1 MPVIQLLLDQI
12 GWRPSLAVLALVN
25 LALGMTLNLAA
36 IDRGTDAPAP
46 STPSMT
52 GRTAVGWAL
61 RRPAFW
67 GLMVAFTV

>member
-36 IDRGTDAPAP
+36 VDRGTDAPAP
-46 STPSMT
+46 SAPST
-52 GRTAVGWAL
+52 AGRTSVGWAL